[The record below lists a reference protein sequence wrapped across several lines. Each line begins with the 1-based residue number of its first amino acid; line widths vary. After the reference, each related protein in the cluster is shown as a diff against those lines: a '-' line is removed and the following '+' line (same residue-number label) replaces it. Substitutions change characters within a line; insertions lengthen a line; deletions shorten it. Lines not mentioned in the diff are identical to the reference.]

1 MTRTIAGRSSSKRVS
16 GSLVNHFGG
25 SPSEARPAH
34 AVPSTDPRT
43 TTNTCGNSV
52 MDAIPYRN
60 GNLVRIHL
68 VRNETEST
76 FSDILVSGWVAASYP
91 DAPDTT
97 MEGLSITEQDRGAGD
112 MWHYGR
118 HVTPDR

>member
-1 MTRTIAGRSSSKRVS
+1 
-16 GSLVNHFGG
+16 
-25 SPSEARPAH
+25 
-34 AVPSTDPRT
+34 
-43 TTNTCGNSV
+43 

-97 MEGLSITEQDRGAGD
+97 MEGLSIMEQDRGAG
-112 MWHYGR
+112 G
-118 HVTPDR
+118 HVALWTTCHA